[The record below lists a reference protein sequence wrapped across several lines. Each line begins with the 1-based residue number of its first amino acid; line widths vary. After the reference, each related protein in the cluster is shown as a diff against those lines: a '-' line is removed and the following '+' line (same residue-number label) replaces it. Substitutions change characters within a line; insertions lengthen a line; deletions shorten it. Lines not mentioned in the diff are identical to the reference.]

1 MADMK
6 YMLSFSSPKSGSPMR
21 FKYGNTFKDI
31 QNMAQD
37 LRSKGFVV
45 EKMGKTQPIR
55 DLKLFRD

>member
-21 FKYGNTFKDI
+21 YRYGHTLKDI
-31 QNMAQD
+31 QNIAQD
-37 LRSKGFVV
+37 LRGKGFVV

>member
-21 FKYGNTFKDI
+21 FKYGNTLKDI

-37 LRSKGFVV
+37 LRGKGFVV
-45 EKMGKTQPIR
+45 EKMGKIQPIK
-55 DLKLFRD
+55 DLKLFKD